1 MFLGSR
7 TPIKKEKYF
16 INLGCSHAASYEMP
30 IEDSYPY
37 LLANKLDIGY
47 LDFSYSRTSVEY
59 AEYALNTVDF
69 HKAEFVLW
77 QLTYPWR
84 KHNFEAKDIQAAR
97 VDISKDITLN
107 ESFKKFADV
116 ITRYNNLKVYFLF
129 INQSYVI
136 RYLKQ
141 LVSYNDKVFPENIE
155 FLDYGYDHKHGGVK
169 TQKFISDKLFDFI
182 KRDDKKN

>member
-47 LDFSYSRTSVEY
+47 LDFSYSRTSIEY

-84 KHNFEAKDIQAAR
+84 KHDFTATNREDAR
-97 VDISKDITLN
+97 LDNYENITLQ
-107 ESFKKFADV
+107 ESFLRFARIVNKYKDEN
-116 ITRYNNLKVYFLF
+116 IYFIF
-129 INQSYVI
+129 IHQEYVEKYI
-136 RYLKQ
+136 KQ
-141 LVSYNDKVFPENIE
+141 LVSISNKVYPHNINFIDKGCDSN
-155 FLDYGYDHKHGGVK
+155 HGGVES
-169 TQKFISDKLFDFI
+169 QKLIARLLFDFI
-182 KRDDKKN
+182 KNHDS